1 MQHHEHLTGS
11 KDIKFRLSREY
22 RFNWKKKCSIASMKK
37 EFFVVYIIVVGIA
50 RFFFL
55 SEQPFKYMMI

>member
-1 MQHHEHLTGS
+1 
-11 KDIKFRLSREY
+11 
-22 RFNWKKKCSIASMKK
+22 MKE